1 MMVIFLVG
9 LVTMILLRT
18 LRKDYARYT
27 KEAELDDLVRYWVFR
42 NYEPG
47 NLINTLYN
55 LYMYVYC
62 VIMLHMYM
70 CICKCKEAIYICS
83 EF

>member
-55 LYMYVYC
+55 LYNLCMYIVLQC
-62 VIMLHMYM
+62 
-70 CICKCKEAIYICS
+70 CICTCAYVNAKKQS
-83 EF
+83 V